1 MCKKNQKAITS
12 RKMNMQDILLNNI
25 VMERNNAYEEKSI
38 AYVRKNGHT
47 IKENNVFYLCDILV
61 K

>member
-1 MCKKNQKAITS
+1 MFKENRKVITS
-12 RKMNMQDILLNNI
+12 RKINMQDILLNKI
-25 VMERNNAYEEKSI
+25 EMERNNAYEEKSI

-47 IKENNVFYLCDILV
+47 IKENNVFYLCDNLV